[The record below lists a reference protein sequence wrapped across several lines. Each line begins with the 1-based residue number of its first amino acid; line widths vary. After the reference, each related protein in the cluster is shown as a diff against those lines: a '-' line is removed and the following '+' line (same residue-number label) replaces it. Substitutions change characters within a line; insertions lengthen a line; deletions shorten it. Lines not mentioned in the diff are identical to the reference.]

1 MATREVIPSQIADE
15 QQLDQCLTTP
25 SEELIDFA
33 RQLQGD
39 LLILGA
45 GGKMGPSLAVRAKRA
60 IDEAGGDQ
68 SVIAVSRFS
77 DEAARQWLE
86 DQGIV
91 THSVDLFD
99 RDGLKSLP
107 DAPNVLFLVGS
118 KFGTSQNPSRTWAV
132 NTVVPALVME
142 RFHQSNIVALS
153 TGNVYPFTSID
164 SGGAKETDLLGPIGE
179 YANAALG
186 RERVFEYFA
195 RENDT
200 PVVIVRLNYA
210 VDLRYGVL
218 TDIGTKVR
226 AGKPVDVAN
235 GYLNCIWQGDANDAI
250 IRSLGIADT
259 PPAILNLTGPETL
272 SVREVAKDI
281 ARLLGTG
288 VEFTGKEAESALLS
302 NAGKYCQTFG
312 SPKVSTGTMI
322 RWTADWLRG
331 KGRLLNKSTHFE
343 VRDGT
348 F

>member
-1 MATREVIPSQIADE
+1 MATREVIPAQIADE

-25 SEELIDFA
+25 SDELIEFA
-33 RQLQGD
+33 RTLEGD

-68 SVIAVSRFS
+68 AVIAVSRFS
-77 DEAARQWLE
+77 DQAAREWLE
-86 DQGIV
+86 KQGVV
-91 THSVDLFD
+91 THSADLFD
-99 RDGLKSLP
+99 REALASLP
-107 DAPNVLFLVGS
+107 DSPNVLFLVGS
-118 KFGTSQNPSRTWAV
+118 KFGTSQNPTRTWAV

-142 RFHQSNIVALS
+142 RFPNSKVVALS
-153 TGNVYPFTSID
+153 TGNVYPFTSVET
-164 SGGAKETDLLGPIGE
+164 GGAKETDSVGPIGE

-186 RERVFEYFA
+186 RERVFEYFS
-195 RENDT
+195 RENGT

-218 TDIGTKVR
+218 TDIGANVQ
-226 AGKPVDVAN
+226 AGKPVDVRN

-250 IRSLGIADT
+250 IRSLGMADS

-272 SVREVAKDI
+272 SVREVAKEI
-281 ARLLGTG
+281 ARLLDKSA
-288 VEFTGKEAESALLS
+288 EFTGAEADSALLS
-302 NAGKYCQTFG
+302 NSAKYCQTFG
-312 SPKVSTGTMI
+312 SPQVSTGTLI

-331 KGRLLNKSTHFE
+331 NGRLLNKSTHFE